1 VRGAVV
7 GENLTPIGEYSSTVK
22 NRRKCATV
30 YRRVVVKG
38 LVSRR
43 LNEKKRKERK
53 KKVQLMHCF
62 KKNRNNVRGGSDHA

>member
-7 GENLTPIGEYSSTVK
+7 GENLTLIGEYSSTVK

-38 LVSRR
+38 LVGVFIKAISKQI
-43 LNEKKRKERK
+43 LNIQGTMK
-53 KKVQLMHCF
+53 
-62 KKNRNNVRGGSDHA
+62 